1 MYPKPRGLQ
10 CKMSQAVRLWV
21 FLVAAVAT
29 LGLVAAKSVDQQQQ
43 HELLSCEHVSNFF
56 SSINVTIK
64 PTNKNQGKFGPLSIY
79 AIRPGPERDERARN
93 CVNSLNFCSTM
104 WCCSPECVHEYEQC
118 CLFGEGA
125 RNDLWCFHGEWFIGP
140 VDGREETRAIHKSRE
155 HRGEW
160 YFELS
165 RL

>member
-64 PTNKNQGKFGPLSIY
+64 PTNKNQVSPWELY
-79 AIRPGPERDERARN
+79 RAG
-93 CVNSLNFCSTM
+93 
-104 WCCSPECVHEYEQC
+104 ECRLEVDVKLGNEIDTK
-118 CLFGEGA
+118 GA
-125 RNDLWCFHGEWFIGP
+125 MEKSAQRF
-140 VDGREETRAIHKSRE
+140 RA
-155 HRGEW
+155 
-160 YFELS
+160 LTD
-165 RL
+165 